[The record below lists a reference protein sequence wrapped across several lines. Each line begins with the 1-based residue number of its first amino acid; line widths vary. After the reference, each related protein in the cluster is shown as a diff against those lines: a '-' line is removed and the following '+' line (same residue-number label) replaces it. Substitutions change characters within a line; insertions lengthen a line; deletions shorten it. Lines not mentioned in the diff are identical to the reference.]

1 MRVVVV
7 VTGCGVWRVRGGG
20 DGEGRGVV
28 WAEWA
33 GVCGECVASGAGG
46 VY

>member
-28 WAEWA
+28 WA